1 MDCPPVLGRPT
12 SSWPPCLTPRCL
24 PQRERRPR
32 WICDYSW
39 WDVNADTL
47 SLAAMEAMQFGHALD
62 RILREILLA
71 NPIFGPVHLIKL
83 DLSDGFYRIAVNID
97 DTWC

>member
-1 MDCPPVLGRPT
+1 
-12 SSWPPCLTPRCL
+12 
-24 PQRERRPR
+24 
-32 WICDYSW
+32 
-39 WDVNADTL
+39 
-47 SLAAMEAMQFGHALD
+47 MEAMQFGHALD